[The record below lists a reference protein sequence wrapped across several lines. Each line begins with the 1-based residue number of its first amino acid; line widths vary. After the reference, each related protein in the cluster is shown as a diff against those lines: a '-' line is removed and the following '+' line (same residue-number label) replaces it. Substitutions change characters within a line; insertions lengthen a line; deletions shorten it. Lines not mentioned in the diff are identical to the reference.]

1 VSYSALRL
9 CSGRSAFE
17 AIPTPRLTL
26 DLAKVRARIQ
36 AEGVP
41 VIDARVMLIAGD
53 RQEVTIG
60 RDGRILIKLSREAEA
75 DRLLERVRAWID
87 PPRS

>member
-17 AIPTPRLTL
+17 AIPDPRLSL
-26 DLAKVRARIQ
+26 DLAHVRARIQ

-41 VIDARVMLIAGD
+41 VIDARVMLIAGK

-60 RDGRILIKLSREAEA
+60 RDGRILLKVPRAAEA
-75 DRLLERVRAWID
+75 DRLFERVLGWID
-87 PPRS
+87 RPRA